1 MALSFAGV
9 SLPLVTPEVAGYL
22 DSYLPLDQVLEQ
34 SSEFYA
40 TGLYA
45 LPVPPQPADG
55 RITLGRLHWP
65 TGAARCAQFHQVVN
79 YPKLAEILDALDA
92 DGSGEFVMSDGNQ
105 GEITTTL
112 FCAHPRPLFQIA
124 SDSTKQLYLLSL
136 VDRRAL
142 WRWEQGSVTAQPV
155 SWTHLFS
162 LLSTLVGTAI
172 TPDAIP
178 AAYDTPSGRWV
189 THYRPLPAL
198 IDAAAAAVGQKIVVS
213 LDGTVRSVNWETAR
227 LAFEL
232 QWADQRKVAGGE
244 FLTETLQKFVPASV
258 TVAFGRTTGEDR
270 PHAVEKTLASLGL
283 LAYGSETGLAG
294 RSQLVNADL
303 VYAGTSSAA
312 ACDALAAVIAE
323 DWYGW
328 ATVDTDATLPGVV
341 EWEPTGAEDAVEWDY
356 KLAEGSRAEQITTRL
371 HRGPWLQY
379 PAGDWAPPLSTEPL
393 VRVIERSTGSGEYGY
408 RYLVRAVEVTT
419 VGSAKNLE
427 DIVTSDGYVQWSDVV
442 EIEDREVTPS
452 ASPVPEQG
460 VFTLKTAPN
469 GQKYFDHTTGDSAS
483 GSGSGSGS
491 GDGGD
496 EGTSRLVFY
505 LETVNCEDGLLAVY
519 KAPVYQYDNMLIE
532 SGDPVFDRYEGCCE
546 CDDQSGSGYPPP
558 CCDEPAETLEVAV
571 AGPFTSGGANCIIL
585 GTLAWGGSSWSGS
598 GEAGCG
604 LGTASFTATVSC
616 ADGVYTGTFFVTPED
631 GPTLWFTAPLSNTGS
646 GLSGSVGTEVTGLSD
661 SVAIETGDPCASPPP
676 PLGTAPTCTE
686 VPASTVAATLY
697 YLIEAP
703 AGAAACADGQTG
715 TLTEGTDTWSATPIG
730 PGGCGDTNEMT
741 LRCNFTYPDEWE
753 LSVATTLGGCGVYG
767 GNVAAS
773 AGTASP
779 FTVQFTA
786 PACWFLDATGSET
799 DTVTITVS
807 ENPL

>member
-22 DSYLPLDQVLEQ
+22 DSYLPLDQIVEQ
-34 SSEFYA
+34 VSDHFA
-40 TGLYA
+40 TGLA
-45 LPVPPQPADG
+45 RLPHPPVPPDTNHASRTDLK
-55 RITLGRLHWP
+55 LGRLYWP
-65 TGAARCAQFHQVVN
+65 ADASRCATFHQVVN
-79 YPKLAEILDALDA
+79 YPKLAEILDAIGTDC
-92 DGSGEFVMSDGNQ
+92 SGEFVLSDGVG
-105 GEITTTL
+105 GEVSTTL
-112 FCAHPRPLFQIA
+112 YCGQPRPLFQIT
-124 SDSTKQLYLLSL
+124 SDFTKQLYLLSL
-136 VDRRAL
+136 VDQRAL
-142 WRWEQGSVTAQPV
+142 WRWEQGSITEQPV

-162 LLSTLVGTAI
+162 LLSAIVGTTI
-172 TPDAIP
+172 TPDSIP
-178 AAYDTPSGRWV
+178 AAYGTPSERWV

-198 IDAAAAAVGQKIVVS
+198 IDAAAAAVGQKIVVG

-227 LAFEL
+227 LEFEE

-244 FLTETLQKFVPASV
+244 FLTETLQRFVPASV

-270 PHAVEKTLASLGL
+270 PHTVEKTLASLGMT
-283 LAYGSETGLAG
+283 AYGSETGLAG

-312 ACDALAAVIAE
+312 ACDDLAAVIAE

-328 ATVDTDATLPGVV
+328 ATVDTDATLPGAVA
-341 EWEPTGAEDAVEWDY
+341 WEPTGAEDAVEWNY
-356 KLAEGSRAEQITTRL
+356 KLAEGERAEQITTRV

-379 PAGDWAPPLSTEPL
+379 PPGDWAPPFDSEPL
-393 VRVIERSTGSGEYGY
+393 VRVIERTTGSGEYGY
-408 RYLVRAVEVTT
+408 RYLVRAVEVVTT
-419 VGSAKNLE
+419 GSAKNLE

-442 EIEDREVTPS
+442 EIEDREVTAS

-491 GDGGD
+491 GDDGD

-546 CDDQSGSGYPPP
+546 CDDQSGSGFPVP

-616 ADGVYTGTFFVTPED
+616 SDGVYTGTFFVTPED

-661 SVAIETGDPCASPPP
+661 SIAIETGDPCAGAEPPP
-676 PLGTAPTCTE
+676 PPITTGCCPSDP
-686 VPASTVAATLY
+686 VPQTL
-697 YLIEAP
+697 
-703 AGAAACADGQTG
+703 
-715 TLTEGTDTWSATPIG
+715 SA
-730 PGGCGDTNEMT
+730 
-741 LRCNFTYPDEWE
+741 
-753 LSVATTLGGCGVYG
+753 VVTLGGTYNGTYALTYRSGVWSFILDDGAIGSCGAGGTEAVLALQCNGSNQWEFYTDDFVFGPFTPTTEACNPFQLVFDNVNFSLCGVQSG
-767 GNVAAS
+767 A
-773 AGTASP
+773 
-779 FTVQFTA
+779 
-786 PACWFLDATGSET
+786 
-799 DTVTITVS
+799 TVTITA
-807 ENPL
+807 